1 MTARLTKSFIL
12 EAAQSLPKVP
22 AGHKCSRLHGHTFTI
37 EISIEGRVDP
47 DTGWIYDHARISA
60 AMKPILA
67 ELDHAYL
74 NDIPGLE
81 NPTIELMADWLWKR
95 LAKDLPGLCEIV
107 IHETPFARVT
117 YRGPE

>member
-22 AGHKCSRLHGHTFTI
+22 AGHKCGRLHGHTFTI
-37 EISIEGRVDP
+37 EISVEGTVDP
-47 DTGWIYDHARISA
+47 ATGWIYDHARISA

-74 NDIPGLE
+74 NDIPGLD

-95 LAKDLPGLCEIV
+95 LQPDLPGLCEIV
-107 IHETPFARVT
+107 IQETPFARVT
-117 YRGPE
+117 YRGK